1 MKMKDLKNELNEN
14 IYQLSDFSGKTF
26 EDFKDITDY
35 YNSTQDYFN
44 NMRKKFISSIMPT
57 NFQTLA
63 SYNPIKY
70 VQTEDG
76 VYEVK
81 EMLDNGS
88 AICKLNDTMDVEI
101 ANEDKLSQSE
111 DLWSMCSYY
120 IIFSVDT
127 LEILSYSLDKNYFV
141 DEFDR
146 YLFKN
151 VI

>member
-1 MKMKDLKNELNEN
+1 
-14 IYQLSDFSGKTF
+14 
-26 EDFKDITDY
+26 
-35 YNSTQDYFN
+35 
-44 NMRKKFISSIMPT
+44 
-57 NFQTLA
+57 
-63 SYNPIKY
+63 
-70 VQTEDG
+70 
-76 VYEVK
+76 
-81 EMLDNGS
+81 MLDNGS

-146 YLFKN
+146 YLFQGRNVKGFGISSNFNGTWKDN
-151 VI
+151 VIGGLMISPYTGSYELCLTDYDDWMKRKSW